1 MTKQQRIEA
10 FNEKAQYLSIEPDRD
25 LHIKGKY
32 MIEVYIREMD
42 SSFVD
47 WLIKELT
54 EAKEIMEMKDK

>member
-1 MTKQQRIEA
+1 MTKQQRIEQ

-25 LHIKGKY
+25 LHINCKY
-32 MIEVYIREMD
+32 MIEVYIREMN

-54 EAKEIMEMKDK
+54 EAKEIMELPDD